1 MSERREILVVTVPNG
16 SIKPA
21 EFGKFREYV
30 IERILR
36 DVLVKDDSMK
46 LSIEEVTIVGA
57 SQVMVDVK
65 LEEPKEEAPT
75 TNRLADTVQRLSAKE
90 EKQEIL
96 RRLLDYRQRNGIGSL
111 GDVARKT
118 NIKSITVDVLRLLVN
133 GDATLS
139 ITEWRA
145 IGRALGKLEEIEK
158 EVAVNA

>member
-1 MSERREILVVTVPNG
+1 MSERREILVVTVPTG

-30 IERILR
+30 IESILR

-46 LSIEEVTIVGA
+46 MSIEEVPIVGA

-75 TNRLADTVQRLSAKE
+75 TNRLADTAQKMSAKE
-90 EKQEIL
+90 EKQDIL

-133 GDATLS
+133 GDATIS

>member
-1 MSERREILVVTVPNG
+1 MSERREILVVTVPTG

-30 IERILR
+30 IESILR
-36 DVLVKDDSMK
+36 DVLVVDDTMK
-46 LSIEEVTIVGA
+46 LSIEEVPIVGA

-158 EVAVNA
+158 EAAVNA